1 MASATSFSSVAQQLS
16 LSLGVAFA
24 AFILEL
30 AQYLRGEA
38 VLTVADFSFAFL
50 AIAAVSALSIFSFFR
65 LAHDAG
71 AEVSGRVIQPVEKSL
86 G

>member
-1 MASATSFSSVAQQLS
+1 MAAATSFSSVAQQLS

-30 AQYLRGEA
+30 AQYMRGEA
-38 VLTVADFSFAFL
+38 TLTVQDFSVAFL
-50 AIAAVSALSIFSFFR
+50 AIAAVGALSVFWFVR
-65 LAHDAG
+65 LSHDAG
-71 AEVSGRVIQPVEKSL
+71 AEVSGRVQPVEKSL